1 MRRAFLLLVLT
12 VLAAMMSLRAFA
24 QAKQIDAANS
34 KITIRAYKT
43 GLFSFAA
50 HDHVIEAPIV
60 AGQVD
65 EREKLVTIEIETK
78 SLRVLD
84 PGESEKNRAEIQQT
98 MLSEKLLDAAKYPT
112 ISFHSNSYRQAG
124 DNSAEV
130 QGKLSLHG
138 EVRLVTLTVKKEGG
152 RWTGSTRLKQTDFGM
167 QPVSVAGGTVKVKDE
182 VKIEFSAVV
191 KER

>member
-1 MRRAFLLLVLT
+1 MRKIFLVLGLT
-12 VLAAMMSLRAFA
+12 VFAGLLPQGFA
-24 QAKQIDAANS
+24 QAKQIDTENS
-34 KITIRAYKT
+34 KITIHAYKT

-65 EREKLVTIEIETK
+65 ESEKLVTIEIETK

-98 MLSEKLLDAAKYPT
+98 MLSDKLLDATKYPT
-112 ISFHSNSYRQAG
+112 ISFRSNSYRQGG
-124 DNSAEV
+124 DDSAQV
-130 QGKLSLHG
+130 LGKLSLHG
-138 EVRLVTLTVKKEGG
+138 AVRLVTLAVKKEGG

-182 VKIEFSAVV
+182 VKIEFSVVV
-191 KER
+191 K